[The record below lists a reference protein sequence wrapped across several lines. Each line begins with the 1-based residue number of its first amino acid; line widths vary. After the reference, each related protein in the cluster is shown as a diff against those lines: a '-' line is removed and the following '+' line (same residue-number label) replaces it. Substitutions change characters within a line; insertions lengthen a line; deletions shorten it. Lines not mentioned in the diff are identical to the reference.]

1 MIRPCHI
8 STYFIHLFILIV
20 AYLKPKFYNISFHKS
35 AFTITQGGG
44 KMKLEGKN
52 ALITGGAQ
60 GIGKSIALAMA
71 KEGAGIGIA
80 DVNLESAQATA
91 DEIKALGVK
100 SIALKLDVSDQAN
113 VSEAFNAFKTEF
125 GSLDILINNAGITK
139 DTLLMRMKEEDWD
152 AVLNINLK
160 GSFLCSKEAIKTMV
174 KQRSGKIVSI
184 SSVVA
189 FMGNPGQANY
199 SSSKAGLIGLTK
211 TIAKEYANR
220 GIRANAVAPGF
231 IQTAMTDA
239 LSEEVK
245 NEMHNAI
252 PLGEFGTS
260 EDVANAVIF
269 LSSADSDYI
278 TGQVIHVNGG
288 MYM

>member
-1 MIRPCHI
+1 
-8 STYFIHLFILIV
+8 
-20 AYLKPKFYNISFHKS
+20 
-35 AFTITQGGG
+35 
-44 KMKLEGKN
+44 MKLAGKN

-80 DVNLESAQATA
+80 DVNLDIAQQTA
-91 DEIKALGVK
+91 EEVSALGVK
-100 SIALKLDVSDQAN
+100 SIAFKLDVSNQKN
-113 VSEAFNAFKTEF
+113 VIEEFNIFKTEF
-125 GSLDILINNAGITK
+125 GSLDILINNAGITR
-139 DTLLMRMKEEDWD
+139 DALLLRMKEDDWD

-160 GSFLCSKEAIKTMV
+160 GSFLCSKEAVKIMA

-189 FMGNPGQANY
+189 FMGNPGQSNY

-211 TIAKEYANR
+211 TIAREYASR

-231 IQTAMTDA
+231 IQTAMTDD
-239 LSEEVK
+239 LSDEVK
-245 NEMHNAI
+245 DEMQKAI
-252 PLGEFGTS
+252 PLGAFGTPD
-260 EDVANAVIF
+260 DVANAVIF